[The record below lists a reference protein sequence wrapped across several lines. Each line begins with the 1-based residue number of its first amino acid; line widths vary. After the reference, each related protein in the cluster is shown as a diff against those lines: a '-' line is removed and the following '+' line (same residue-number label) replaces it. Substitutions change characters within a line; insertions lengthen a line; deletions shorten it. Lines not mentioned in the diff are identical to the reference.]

1 MDILKIFNTTEDE
14 LKLAKALSKVNQ
26 YLANETEQ
34 GTKVGFE
41 YNGQF
46 ISNIFLDETEHTE
59 LTFEEAV
66 SKYGTENVRKFYHDV
81 LNDYDVW
88 LEAERQEKEEL
99 IRKYTG
105 LTDSNGKRIFEGDT
119 VSFCGMEG
127 KVVFCAGAFGIATK
141 ETIDYD
147 QLCREIAEWCG
158 ADNTEH
164 FSYCDNFISFWELIW
179 NFGHDDNSCPS
190 VTVIGN
196 IVN

>member
-1 MDILKIFNTTEDE
+1 MKAKIYKAQRLQRPDE
-14 LKLAKALSKVNQ
+14 WI
-26 YLANETEQ
+26 E
-34 GTKVGFE
+34 G
-41 YNGQF
+41 
-46 ISNIFLDETEHTE
+46 
-59 LTFEEAV
+59 
-66 SKYGTENVRKFYHDV
+66 
-81 LNDYDVW
+81 
-88 LEAERQEKEEL
+88 EL
-99 IRKYTG
+99 IRSDINKRERESGKATLIFTPDCETFIHVPEYHDSFMVKEDTIREFTG

-127 KVVFCAGAFGIATK
+127 EVVFCAGAFGIATK
-141 ETIDYD
+141 ENIDYD
-147 QLCREIAEWCG
+147 HLCREIAEWCG